1 MTPNDMFLPPQ
12 AIEAE
17 QAVIGGLL
25 LDNQAL
31 ERIDD
36 LLTPTHFYRHD
47 HRLLFQHL
55 VALLESNQPADI
67 VTLAESMENSG
78 ELMNVG
84 GIAYIG
90 ALAQN
95 TPSAANIRR
104 YAEIV
109 KRKWQLRALLS
120 LANELQEACLSSSI
134 DDPEKIA
141 LNAENEIFNLFK
153 TERISDMTLDQAIQV
168 VMTEVDSRATDGNQ
182 FNGLLSGLANLDA
195 ITCGFEP
202 GQLIIVAARPSVGK
216 SVFACNVADAAA
228 AAGKSVLFHTLEMSA
243 KEIGM
248 RILAA
253 RSGVTLQQMRTGTR
267 ENNHWDAMTTARK
280 SISQQK
286 LTIDDR
292 PAVSVHQVR
301 AKAKRVRRNCGLDLI
316 VVDYL
321 GLMTGKGDNRTQ
333 EIGSIS
339 RGLKNLAKEL
349 QIPIIALAQL
359 NRGVE
364 SRQDKRP
371 MMSDLRD
378 SGEVEQD
385 ADIIVMLHREEM
397 YNSSDE
403 WTGLAEALVRKNR
416 NGPTGDIYLLFD
428 REISKFRD
436 YNGPRV
442 RGGTKMIG
450 GSVAEKRGFES

>member
-1 MTPNDMFLPPQ
+1 MPNDMLLPPQ

-17 QAVIGGLL
+17 QSVIGGLL

-31 ERIDD
+31 EKIDD
-36 LLTPTHFYRHD
+36 LLSPEDFYRQD

-55 VALLESNQPADI
+55 IKLLEANQPADI
-67 VTLAESMENSG
+67 VTLAESLENSG
-78 ELMNVG
+78 ELKNAG

-90 ALAQN
+90 ALAQS

-109 KRKWQLRALLS
+109 KRKGQFRALLS
-120 LANELQEACLSSSI
+120 IANEIQASCVSSSM
-134 DDPEKIA
+134 DEPEKIA
-141 LNAENEIFNLFK
+141 LNAENDIFRLFQNQP
-153 TERISDMTLDQAIQV
+153 RSDMTLDEAVQV
-168 VMTEVDSRATDGNQ
+168 VMDEVDSRATDGYQ
-182 FNGLLSGLANLDA
+182 FNGLLSGFSNLDA
-195 ITCGFEP
+195 ITFGFEP

-228 AAGKSVLFHTLEMSA
+228 AAGKSVLFHTLEMSG

-267 ENNHWDAMTTARK
+267 ENNHWDAMAAARK
-280 SISQQK
+280 SISNQK

-301 AKAKRVRRNCGLDLI
+301 AKAKRVRRKDGLDLI

-349 QIPIIALAQL
+349 QVPIIALAQL

-397 YNSSDE
+397 YTNSDE
-403 WTGLAEALVRKNR
+403 WTGIAEALIRKNR
-416 NGPTGDIYLLFD
+416 NGPTGDVYLLFD

-436 YNGPRV
+436 FNGPRI
-442 RGGTKMIG
+442 RGRALPAGR
-450 GSVAEKRGFES
+450 SLAEKRGFES